1 MRYLV
6 SNQQR
11 LFNSSYY
18 QMITVEESLL
28 ILSKYKMLQFD
39 TETKGLNSHLGTL
52 LSMQL
57 GSKVGGFQIVI
68 DCTTISPLKYKEVL
82 ENSYLIGHNLKFDLQ
97 WLYKYDIIPL
107 NVYDT
112 MIVEQMMYLNYPEG
126 VKSYSL
132 RDVAWS
138 RLKINI
144 DKSVRGQIIREGL
157 TERVILYAAGDV
169 EHLEDIMYSQ
179 LEEAK
184 RKECIVGAK
193 LECDSVPWVAY
204 LEWCGIKLDEDRWK
218 EKMRKDNINLQNS
231 INALND
237 YVYTIHPEEF
247 IVDNQGDL
255 FTGFNATPKYKIDWN
270 KTKEQVIPF
279 LKKLGFNVSVIDK
292 KSGKEK
298 ESAMEKVLSVQKGI
312 DDTFLKLY
320 FDYQGYYK
328 VVSSFGQGHLNS
340 INPITGRLHTN
351 YWQLGAITSRMS
363 SGGGKNKDVAAYKH
377 ISVDNCP
384 NPNMQQLPHDAETR
398 ACFVAE
404 KGNLFCSCDYSAAE
418 ARMGAEIYNEKVLL
432 DEFLYGSGDT
442 HAAYAKQVFVKELEG
457 IDTKDIKKKRPDLRN
472 KVKAVEFAVQFGS
485 DGTAAAPV
493 IGCTVEKARKL
504 VLNLLSGMKGL
515 AEFKK
520 KSSMLVK
527 QRGYVLIHPLT
538 GHKLWWWDIDKWR
551 KERDSYDD
559 AFWNNYRTVKAKYL
573 EEIKKGNKVSM
584 PSIMKEVKNHF
595 QVSSLYDRY
604 ALNAPTQGSCAIV
617 IKDAM
622 ITLFRWIVENGYF
635 RKVLIVNVTHDE
647 ANTEFPEELKD
658 TYPKMVSQ
666 IMQDAAAK
674 YFKKLPIPAEPEV
687 GNCWIH

>member
-39 TETKGLNSHLGTL
+39 TETKGLDSHLGTL

-255 FTGFNATPKYKIDWN
+255 FTGFNTAPKCKIDWN

-279 LKKLGFNVSVIDK
+279 
-292 KSGKEK
+292 
-298 ESAMEKVLSVQKGI
+298 
-312 DDTFLKLY
+312 
-320 FDYQGYYK
+320 
-328 VVSSFGQGHLNS
+328 
-340 INPITGRLHTN
+340 
-351 YWQLGAITSRMS
+351 
-363 SGGGKNKDVAAYKH
+363 
-377 ISVDNCP
+377 
-384 NPNMQQLPHDAETR
+384 
-398 ACFVAE
+398 
-404 KGNLFCSCDYSAAE
+404 
-418 ARMGAEIYNEKVLL
+418 
-432 DEFLYGSGDT
+432 
-442 HAAYAKQVFVKELEG
+442 
-457 IDTKDIKKKRPDLRN
+457 
-472 KVKAVEFAVQFGS
+472 
-485 DGTAAAPV
+485 
-493 IGCTVEKARKL
+493 
-504 VLNLLSGMKGL
+504 
-515 AEFKK
+515 
-520 KSSMLVK
+520 
-527 QRGYVLIHPLT
+527 
-538 GHKLWWWDIDKWR
+538 
-551 KERDSYDD
+551 
-559 AFWNNYRTVKAKYL
+559 
-573 EEIKKGNKVSM
+573 
-584 PSIMKEVKNHF
+584 
-595 QVSSLYDRY
+595 
-604 ALNAPTQGSCAIV
+604 
-617 IKDAM
+617 
-622 ITLFRWIVENGYF
+622 
-635 RKVLIVNVTHDE
+635 
-647 ANTEFPEELKD
+647 
-658 TYPKMVSQ
+658 
-666 IMQDAAAK
+666 
-674 YFKKLPIPAEPEV
+674 
-687 GNCWIH
+687 